1 MGVVLSSWGLISVTT
16 ARGATRE
23 QWGLA
28 LSSWLVPIIVGEGAD
43 AVEVVSVKIKSA
55 TSLKQSSLNKLADH
69 HGLVKLP
76 GSGVTIDIENSTQHL
91 YLLRM

>member
-1 MGVVLSSWGLISVTT
+1 M
-16 ARGATRE
+16 
-23 QWGLA
+23 
-28 LSSWLVPIIVGEGAD
+28 GEGAD
-43 AVEVVSVKIKSA
+43 AVEVVSVRIKSA